1 MAGKKEW
8 AVPKADYRGAA
19 TTSWPAGSTPGGA
32 GARLRTMFAPT
43 SCRARDIPIPII
55 LSHQVLDEVLQN
67 HRIKSNDLAGI
78 DKLFGGADGYYWYHT
93 LRHMCPKGEVI
104 VWSDEESM
112 RAAVQNHENES
123 AAEDEVKPQVLRD
136 AHVAAIARLLAVRG

>member
-1 MAGKKEW
+1 
-8 AVPKADYRGAA
+8 
-19 TTSWPAGSTPGGA
+19 
-32 GARLRTMFAPT
+32 
-43 SCRARDIPIPII
+43 
-55 LSHQVLDEVLQN
+55 VLDEVLQN

-93 LRHMCPKGEVI
+93 LRHMCPKNEVI

-112 RAAVQNHENES
+112 RAAVQNYENES

-136 AHVAAIARLLAVRG
+136 AHVAAMARLLAVRG